1 MWLFFVLLWI
11 RLKLSISTY
20 VNLPNSQYH
29 IKTTV
34 MDGNFNMWTMAVDKI
49 NAYCREKVWSWG
61 TWWWQLIGLINSPCG
76 KRSYNAIG
84 PLALIVLSVQT
95 IAPLYSNTE
104 LYVVYIV
111 IYLREIVP
119 YFPRGISGR
128 HPSIF
133 PAKNSILFRPL
144 YLFGYAIRVP
154 GWVFF
159 QGWLFMSLSYHIY

>member
-111 IYLREIVP
+111 IYLR
-119 YFPRGISGR
+119 YISM
-128 HPSIF
+128 
-133 PAKNSILFRPL
+133 ILSSQSDPL
-144 YLFGYAIRVP
+144 IGQWIKTNTYTSSHHIKYLA
-154 GWVFF
+154 
-159 QGWLFMSLSYHIY
+159 LC